1 MREEGGTRMGEFFQH
16 KYAVAMSFALLAIVI
31 FLVVTNES
39 KTGEANLIQMCDSIN
54 QTVNELNDRIGS
66 HRADT
71 QGLIDFLEGAK
82 LAREA
87 AFERAGAKEDQDA
100 ARTYGE
106 IITAVES
113 NVKFDE
119 LKPLS
124 CAEIVG

>member
-1 MREEGGTRMGEFFQH
+1 MSDFFQH
-16 KYAVAMSFALLAIVI
+16 KYAIGFSFILLALVV
-31 FLVVTNES
+31 FLVVTGGLN
-39 KTGEANLIQMCDSIN
+39 KGKGDLIQMCDAIN
-54 QTVNELNDRIGS
+54 QSVNESNDRIGA

-71 QGLIDFLEGAK
+71 QGLIDFLKGAK

-119 LKPLS
+119 IRPLS
-124 CAEIVG
+124 CAEIID